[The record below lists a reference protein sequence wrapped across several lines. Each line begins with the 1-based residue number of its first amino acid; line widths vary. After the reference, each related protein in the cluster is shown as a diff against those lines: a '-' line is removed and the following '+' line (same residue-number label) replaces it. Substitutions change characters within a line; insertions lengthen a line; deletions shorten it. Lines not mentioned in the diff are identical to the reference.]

1 MSAFETYPEH
11 LFFDAV
17 ANKAIDLAERSA
29 LKNGKD
35 IPVGAIALFGAAIV
49 GIGYASDGGEPG
61 LDHMHAE
68 LVALEA
74 AGNRLINPFPA
85 DTVVSSMEPCESC
98 QEVIALDENITTV
111 VFVTPRTELAGRGLV
126 NHRRSIEERAAQF
139 ELPYNVVRL
148 DNPDVNQRALEPF
161 NYTTRDL
168 ITGKTKVDS
177 DGFRAHIA
185 QRIR

>member
-11 LFFDAV
+11 PLFDAV
-17 ANKAIDLAERSA
+17 ANKAIDLAEQSA
-29 LKNGKD
+29 VKNGKD

-49 GIGYASDGGEPG
+49 GRGYASDGDEAG

-68 LVALEA
+68 LVALKD
-74 AGNRLINPFPA
+74 AGNSLKNSFPA
-85 DTVVSSMEPCESC
+85 KTIVSSVEPCELC
-98 QEVIALDENITTV
+98 QEAIALDENITTV
-111 VFVTPRTELAGRGLV
+111 VFVTPRTELADRGLV
-126 NHRRSIEERAAQF
+126 NHRQSIEERAARF

-148 DNPDVNQRALEPF
+148 DNPNVKQRALEPF

-168 ITGKTKVDS
+168 TTGETKVDS